1 MADQKLEVQ
10 ITGDA
15 RDFIKA
21 SKEAQTAVQDLGKSA
36 EHTADSLKTST
47 ASGVAAV
54 RSEAGKLTPAI
65 KQSASAFTEVRAAAL
80 TYFTSLATS
89 PMALFAAGV
98 IGVTKAMGELTEAE
112 RSAAGLMAA
121 FSTEPTNKGLERT
134 RDLIDDLAS
143 RSSFFDDDAISSGA
157 VVLKNLGATQ
167 SQLEALLPVAT
178 NFAAIYGISIPQA
191 AEKLAY
197 GITGSTRSLRDFGIL
212 LRDNSTAA
220 ERYKAILERNAKAGD
235 QLSTMSTGVTAAM
248 GRMNKAIGDAWQ
260 DFGDNFQDFII
271 GMITGIQKLIQAIST
286 IPTFIKLASDI
297 AVNALGQI
305 PIVIAGIAEGI
316 KNLATGKGFSM
327 KETKTFMDAFRAQMS
342 ETTGKDLERL
352 KKQFAD
358 LFNFDEAAPGGG
370 TAGIPDTR
378 TGLIPEVKPGDKGP
392 AGPRPKTLAEQ
403 AREMAGVKELYG
415 FQPDVALG
423 KSIAEVLT
431 KARFG
436 GSGLPQMN
444 QGTSAKDLTAYLE
457 RQGTIRTPEI
467 QELIGMMAGLDMEP
481 LKKEIQ
487 NLTGATLTNIQD
499 PMEKLQAQINN
510 LQAAMILTKGGLQP
524 TAVTGQQKQEA
535 QDLLAQQQSQMK
547 DLQAQLANLQGQKND
562 QFISA
567 LQNAFAGFINSLS
580 DTLGRAA
587 AGGAGV
593 SGGQMTRAVGGLAAG
608 ALVAGALVAPASGT
622 LAMGGVTLPLAA
634 VLQVGAMIVGGL
646 AGFFGGMFDQQDETN
661 QHLKEL
667 VAIGRE
673 QKTDALKRMGKL
685 DEPSARL
692 AKGLQPL
699 ADAGAAKGGKMA
711 SGTNAIIERFG
722 NPNDPQARE
731 QLKTIAEGIATG
743 NGDWVGL
750 VNANMGLGIE
760 LNKENRQM
768 LENLFL
774 TMFNLVGQFMDDQ
787 TKRDEEARQNEL
799 KQLGSMPKNPVYVY
813 DVTPADERFSF
824 APREAFFRASST
836 RQVGTNV
843 TPAYQMG

>member
-54 RSEAGKLTPAI
+54 TSEAGKLTPAI

-89 PMALFAAGV
+89 PIALFAAGV

-112 RSAAGLMAA
+112 RAAAGLMAA
-121 FSTEPTNKGLERT
+121 FSTESTNKGLERT
-134 RDLIDDLAS
+134 RDLIDELAS

-178 NFAAIYGISIPQA
+178 NFAAIYGISVPQA

-260 DFGDNFQDFII
+260 GFGDNFQDFII

-286 IPTFIKLASDI
+286 IPTFIKLAADI

-305 PIVIAGIAEGI
+305 PIVIAGIGEGI

-327 KETKTFMDAFRAQMS
+327 KETKTFMDAFRAQMA

-358 LFNFDEAAPGGG
+358 LFNFDGAAPGGG

-423 KSIAEVLT
+423 KSIAEVLN
-431 KARFG
+431 KAIG
-436 GSGLPQMN
+436 GTNMV
-444 QGTSAKDLTAYLE
+444 QGTSAKELTAYLD

-467 QELIGMMAGLDMEP
+467 QELIGMLAGLDMEP

-608 ALVAGALVAPASGT
+608 AMLAGAMVAPATGT
-622 LAMGGVTLPLAA
+622 LAMGGVTLPLAG
-634 VLQVGAMIVGGL
+634 VLQVGAMIVGGM

-685 DEPSARL
+685 DEPTARL

-711 SGTNAIIERFG
+711 SGTAAIIERFG
-722 NPNDPQARE
+722 TGSINDPQARE

-743 NGDWVGL
+743 NGDWVGM

-787 TKRDEEARQNEL
+787 TKRDEDARQNEL

>member
-98 IGVTKAMGELTEAE
+98 IGVTKAMAELTEAE
-112 RSAAGLMAA
+112 RAAAGLMAA

-167 SQLEALLPVAT
+167 SQLESLLPVAT
-178 NFAAIYGISIPQA
+178 NFAAIYGISVPQA

-271 GMITGIQKLIQAIST
+271 GMITGIQKLVQAIAV
-286 IPTFIKLASDI
+286 IPTVIKLAADI
-297 AVNALGQI
+297 AVNALSQL
-305 PIVIAGIAEGI
+305 PIVIAGIGEGI
-316 KNLATGKGFSM
+316 KNLVSGKGFSM
-327 KETKTFMDAFRAQMS
+327 KETKTFMDAFRAQMA

-352 KKQFAD
+352 KKQLAD
-358 LFNFDEAAPGGG
+358 LFTFGGAAPGPGAGG
-370 TAGIPDTR
+370 LP
-378 TGLIPEVKPGDKGP
+378 GLGGGLVPPPGDQGP
-392 AGPRPKTLAEQ
+392 PPPKPKTLAEQ

-423 KSIAEVLT
+423 KSIAEVLN
-431 KARFG
+431 KAIG
-436 GSGLPQMN
+436 GTNMV
-444 QGTSAKDLTAYLE
+444 QGTSAKELTAYLDK
-457 RQGTIRTPEI
+457 QGNIRTPEI
-467 QELIGMMAGLDMEP
+467 QELIGMLAGLDMEP

-499 PMEKLQAQINN
+499 PMEKLQAQITN
-510 LQAAMILTKGGLQP
+510 LQAAIVLTKGGLQT

-608 ALVAGALVAPASGT
+608 AMLAGAMVAPATGT
-622 LAMGGVTLPLAA
+622 LAMGGVTLPLAG
-634 VLQVGAMIVGGL
+634 VLQVGAMIVGGM

-673 QKTDALKRMGKL
+673 QRTDALKRMGKL
-685 DEPSARL
+685 DEPTANL
-692 AKGLQPL
+692 VKGLQPL
-699 ADAGAAKGGKMA
+699 ADQGTAKGGKMA
-711 SGTNAIIERFG
+711 SGTAAIIERFG
-722 NPNDPQARE
+722 TGSINDPQARE

-743 NGDWVGL
+743 SGDWVGM